1 MEELI
6 KKFIFEPNV
15 WIKFESNGITCVG
28 RTIAFEDKQIVSFTS
43 SIGVSSIIDFHEIQ
57 NPTKLTFVK
66 DTDMDVKIWGK
77 VKGNLRFYKH
87 EIPVNQEN
95 LFPIEEIFDEKIDK
109 FSANPLF
116 IIKPKAEC

>member
-1 MEELI
+1 
-6 KKFIFEPNV
+6 
-15 WIKFESNGITCVG
+15 
-28 RTIAFEDKQIVSFTS
+28 
-43 SIGVSSIIDFHEIQ
+43 
-57 NPTKLTFVK
+57 
-66 DTDMDVKIWGK
+66 MDVKIWGK